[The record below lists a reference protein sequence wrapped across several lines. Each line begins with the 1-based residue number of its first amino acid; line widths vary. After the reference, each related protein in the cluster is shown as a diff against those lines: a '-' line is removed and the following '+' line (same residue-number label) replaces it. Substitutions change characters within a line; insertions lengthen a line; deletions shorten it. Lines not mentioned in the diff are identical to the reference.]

1 MSEKMKQVIGG
12 IFILAIVVVLT
23 LVINNDSDSSEYS
36 TTDTASEVS
45 EGTESVVEEPEVLED
60 AVSTEEEQE
69 SSDEED
75 LEDPALTNE
84 DDAEDAED
92 AGDAGDA
99 EDAEEEVASTTTT
112 TTAPA
117 STTTA
122 TPATTAAPT
131 TTAPARVMNEW
142 IENDTTNCD
151 WQGTGGCG
159 YYYSGDESWD
169 KIGPIGSSG
178 STLPNTWGSVGDFA
192 YNEYGSCDYN
202 GAGGCGWYFTAT
214 SSPRTFSMGAP
225 FDFGSASLNAATNVQ
240 ATTNSNGVSV
250 DVSWSAPTSTG
261 LPIETYFVS
270 WTDADDGGF
279 WGESVD
285 ASQTSLNVS
294 NWQFKFG
301 HTYVFKVRTDNDT
314 RGIYSDWSS
323 TSSAQID
330 TISTTTTS
338 FNFDSGA
345 WFDESSTVDGMT
357 VTFSTTGWNGGLRG
371 YGDPGTSGA
380 LYWYGAVWEDDYV
393 DVEVTGSSSCMWI
406 KDMVIGAG
414 AVDPGNGTLQLDGLQ
429 VQVWT
434 NGSWEPSFIAS
445 EGISVAPLGTD
456 YETVSSPATGYVGS
470 CGATKWRIFY
480 EISGEPEDEFGGAAI
495 STWIDTVTIERE
507 SL

>member
-1 MSEKMKQVIGG
+1 
-12 IFILAIVVVLT
+12 
-23 LVINNDSDSSEYS
+23 
-36 TTDTASEVS
+36 
-45 EGTESVVEEPEVLED
+45 
-60 AVSTEEEQE
+60 
-69 SSDEED
+69 
-75 LEDPALTNE
+75 
-84 DDAEDAED
+84 
-92 AGDAGDA
+92 
-99 EDAEEEVASTTTT
+99 
-112 TTAPA
+112 
-117 STTTA
+117 
-122 TPATTAAPT
+122 
-131 TTAPARVMNEW
+131 MNEW

-169 KIGPIGSSG
+169 KIGPMGSSG

-202 GAGGCGWYFTAT
+202 GAGGCGYYFTAT
-214 SSPRTFSMGAP
+214 SSPRTFSLGAP

-270 WTDADDGGF
+270 WTDADDGGL

-285 ASQTSLNVS
+285 ASQTSLNIS

-301 HTYVFKVRTDNDT
+301 HTYIFKVRTDNGT
-314 RGIYSDWSS
+314 RGINSAWSS

-338 FNFDSGA
+338 FNFNSGA

-357 VTFSTTGWNGGLRG
+357 VTLSTTGWNGGLRN
-371 YGDPGTSGA
+371 YGDSGTSG
-380 LYWYGAVWEDDYV
+380 LYWYGAVWEGDYV

-414 AVDPGNGTLQLDGLQ
+414 ADDPDNGTLQLDGLQ

-445 EGISVAPLGTD
+445 EGISVAPGGND
-456 YETVSSPATGYVGS
+456 HETVSSPATGYVGS